1 VSELELAKDKKQQGG
16 RANAI
21 FWILLLNFG
30 LYIADHL
37 LQVLLQSLG
46 YLNLHNSK

>member
-21 FWILLLNFG
+21 FWILMLNFG
-30 LYIADHL
+30 LYVADHL
-37 LQVLLQSLG
+37 LQVPLQSLG
-46 YLNLHNSK
+46 YLNVHKSK

>member
-30 LYIADHL
+30 LYVADHL
-37 LQVLLQSLG
+37 LQVPLKSLG
-46 YLNLHNSK
+46 HFNVHKSK